1 MGKEIEQVK
10 ATALWYAAPGR
21 AELREEAVLAPG
33 AGEVRVRALH
43 GALSRGTEALIFAGK
58 VPQSEHQRM
67 RGPHMGG
74 IFPFP
79 VKYGYSIVGR
89 IDGGPMSGKTVF
101 ALHPHQNVFV
111 LPADA
116 LVEVPAAVPPQR
128 AVLAANMETAL
139 NAMWDSA
146 AGPADRIAVV
156 GAGVV
161 GVLVAYLCSRLPG
174 ADVTLIDVDPSRA
187 NLAALLGLK
196 FALPEN
202 APKDCDAVFHTSGNG
217 GGLATALTL
226 AGEEAKVI
234 EMSWYGENEVTLP
247 LGGAFHSRRLSI
259 VSSQV
264 GRVAPSHRTR
274 WPYARRLAA
283 ALALLD
289 DPRLDALL
297 TAPIGFA
304 DLPAAL
310 PRILAPGSG
319 ILCQL
324 IDY

>member
-1 MGKEIEQVK
+1 MAEEIKQVK
-10 ATALWYAAPGR
+10 AAALWYAAPGK
-21 AELREEAVLAPG
+21 AELREEALNAPG
-33 AGEVRVRALH
+33 PGEVRIRALH

-89 IDGGPMSGKTVF
+89 VEQGALAGKTVF
-101 ALHPHQNVFV
+101 ALHPHQNVFT
-111 LPADA
+111 LAADA
-116 LVEVPAAVPPQR
+116 AIEIPVNVPPRR

-139 NAMWDSA
+139 NGLWDAA
-146 AGPADRIAVV
+146 AGPSDRIAVV

-161 GVLVAYLCSRLPG
+161 GALVAYLCSRLPG
-174 ADVTLIDVDPSRA
+174 ADVTLVDIDPSRG
-187 NLAALLGLK
+187 NLAALLGVK
-196 FALPEN
+196 FAMPEH
-202 APKDCDAVFHTSGNG
+202 APADCDVVFHTSGNG
-217 GGLATALTL
+217 AGLTTAISL
-226 AGEEAKVI
+226 AGDEARVI
-234 EMSWYGENEVTLP
+234 EMSWYGEGEVSLA
-247 LGGAFHSRRLSI
+247 LGGAFHSRRLQI

-283 ALALLD
+283 ALALLSD
-289 DPRLDALL
+289 ARLDALL
-297 TAPIGFA
+297 TAPVRFA
-304 DLPAAL
+304 DLPSQL

-319 ILCQL
+319 ILCQV

>member
-21 AELREEAVLAPG
+21 AELREEAVIAPG
-33 AGEVRVRALH
+33 TGEVRVRALH

-89 IDGGPMSGKTVF
+89 AEGGALSGKTVF
-101 ALHPHQNVFV
+101 ALHPHQNVFTIT
-111 LPADA
+111 ASA
-116 LVEVPAAVPPQR
+116 LVEVPADVPPRR

-139 NAMWDSA
+139 NAMWDA
-146 AGPADRIAVV
+146 APGPADRIAVV

-161 GVLVAYLCSRLPG
+161 GSLVACLCNRLPG
-174 ADVTLIDVDPSRA
+174 ADVTLIDIDPSRA

-196 FALPEN
+196 FALPGT
-202 APKDCDAVFHTSGNG
+202 APQDCDLVFHTSGNG
-217 GGLATALTL
+217 AGLATALSL
-226 AGEEAKVI
+226 AGDEAKVI
-234 EMSWYGENEVTLP
+234 EMSWYGESEVSLP

-259 VSSQV
+259 ISSQV

-283 ALALLD
+283 AVALLA

-297 TAPIGFA
+297 TAPIRFA

-310 PRILAPGSG
+310 PRILSPGSG
-319 ILCQL
+319 ILCQV

>member
-21 AELREEAVLAPG
+21 AELREEAVIAPG
-33 AGEVRVRALH
+33 TGEVRVRALH

-89 IDGGPMSGKTVF
+89 AEGGALSGKTVF
-101 ALHPHQNVFV
+101 ALHPHQNVFTIT
-111 LPADA
+111 ASA
-116 LVEVPAAVPPQR
+116 LVEVPADVPPRR

-139 NAMWDSA
+139 NAMWDA
-146 AGPADRIAVV
+146 APGPADRIAVV

-161 GVLVAYLCSRLPG
+161 GSLVACLCNRLPG
-174 ADVTLIDVDPSRA
+174 ADVTLIDIDPSRA

-196 FALPEN
+196 FALPGN
-202 APKDCDAVFHTSGNG
+202 APQDCDLVFHTSGNG
-217 GGLATALTL
+217 AGLATALSL
-226 AGEEAKVI
+226 AGDEAKVI
-234 EMSWYGENEVTLP
+234 EMSWYGESEVSLP

-259 VSSQV
+259 ISSQV
-264 GRVAPSHRTR
+264 GRVAPS
-274 WPYARRLAA
+274 L
-283 ALALLD
+283 
-289 DPRLDALL
+289 
-297 TAPIGFA
+297 
-304 DLPAAL
+304 
-310 PRILAPGSG
+310 S
-319 ILCQL
+319 L
-324 IDY
+324 IHI

>member
-21 AELREEAVLAPG
+21 AELREEAIIAPG
-33 AGEVRVRALH
+33 MGEVRVRALH

-89 IDGGPMSGKTVF
+89 IENGTCAGKTVF
-101 ALHPHQNVFV
+101 ALHPHQNVFNV
-111 LPADA
+111 TDDA
-116 LVEVPAAVPPQR
+116 AIEVPAEVPPQR

-139 NAMWDSA
+139 NAMWDAA

-161 GVLVAYLCSRLPG
+161 GSLVAYLCNRLPG
-174 ADVTLIDVDPSRA
+174 GDVTLVDVDPSRA

-196 FALPEN
+196 FALPKD
-202 APKDCDAVFHTSGNG
+202 APQDCDVVFHTSGDG
-217 GGLATALTL
+217 AGLATALSL
-226 AGEEAKVI
+226 AGDEARVI
-234 EMSWYGENEVTLP
+234 EMSWYGEGEVALP

-259 VSSQV
+259 ISSQV

-283 ALALLD
+283 ALALLAD
-289 DPRLDALL
+289 ARLDALL
-297 TAPIGFA
+297 TAPVRFA
-304 DLPAAL
+304 DLPSQL

-319 ILCQL
+319 ILCQV